1 MEHRRNRFDVRRK
14 LRSLVRM
21 SLGTVLYAAGISLF
35 LDPNSLAPGGVVGI
49 SIILNRFLNIS
60 TGTLYLM
67 INIPILLLGLKKLG
81 GKFIWKTLYVV
92 VLNTIVTNVFAYL
105 EPVTREPLLAAIAG
119 SILLGAGIGTVFKS
133 GATTGGMDIIVKILR
148 RKYKH
153 IKTGSLFLMVDV
165 TVVAISGLVF
175 RNFNTAMYALITVVL
190 TGKFIDF
197 ILYGGDEAKLIF
209 VVSDLSERI
218 SKNIIDNV
226 KTGITLLK
234 GQGAYSN
241 KEKDIIMCVVRKQ
254 SAPKVL
260 EIVRR
265 EDENAFV
272 IVSSATET
280 FGEGYKDFFREE
292 L

>member
-260 EIVRR
+260 EIVKR

-280 FGEGYKDFFREE
+280 FGEGYKDFFEE
-292 L
+292 QL

>member
-1 MEHRRNRFDVRRK
+1 MEHRRGRFELRRQ
-14 LRSLVRM
+14 LRNFGRM
-21 SLGTVLYAAGISLF
+21 SLGTVMYAAGISLF

-49 SIILNRFLNIS
+49 AIILNRFLNIS
-60 TGTLYLM
+60 TGTLYLV
-67 INIPILLLGLKKLG
+67 INIPILLLGFKKLG
-81 GKFIWKTLYVV
+81 KNFIGKTLYVV
-92 VLNTIVTNVFAYL
+92 VLNTIVTNILAHM
-105 EPVTREPLLAAIAG
+105 EPITREPLLAAIAR
-119 SILLGAGIGTVFKS
+119 SILLGEGIGSVFKS

-165 TVVAISGLVF
+165 TVVTISGLVF
-175 RNFNTAMYALITVVL
+175 QNFNTAMYALITVVL
-190 TGKFIDF
+190 TGKFIDL

-218 SKNIIDNV
+218 SEQIIKDI
-226 KTGITLLK
+226 KTGATLLR
-234 GQGAYSN
+234 GRGAYSN
-241 KEKDIIMCVVRKQ
+241 KEKDILMCVVRKQ

-260 EIVRR
+260 EIVKR
-265 EDENAFV
+265 EDETAFI

-280 FGEGYKDFFREE
+280 FGEGYKDFFQEE